1 MNKLTLYDISNEYAE
16 AAEKLADMDLPAQAV
31 MDTLEGL
38 QGEIDR
44 KATNVAM
51 FCQNLETLANQIK
64 EAEAK
69 MAHRRKVL
77 ENRAASIKA
86 YIKTCMESA
95 GITKIE
101 CPYFK
106 MAIRQNPPRVVI
118 DNMEAIPESSDENTG
133 TTAPGTRQES
143 HRRTSQE
150 RFFGDLGASRKRYE
164 ARDQMNKRITQA
176 PC

>member
-1 MNKLTLYDISNEYAE
+1 MGQLTLYDISNEYAE
-16 AAEKLADMDLPAQAV
+16 AAEKLADMDLPAEAV
-31 MDTLEGL
+31 NDTLEGL
-38 QGEIDR
+38 RGDLDT
-44 KATNVAM
+44 KAKNVAM

-64 EAEAK
+64 EAETK

-118 DNMEAIPESSDENTG
+118 DNMEAIPESLMRTPEPPPPEPDKKAIGELLKNGSSVTWAHLES
-133 TTAPGTRQES
+133 GTRLEI
-143 HRRTSQE
+143 
-150 RFFGDLGASRKRYE
+150 K
-164 ARDQMNKRITQA
+164 
-176 PC
+176 

>member
-16 AAEKLADMDLPAQAV
+16 AAEKLSDMDLPAEAV
-31 MDTLEGL
+31 NDTLEGL
-38 QGEIDR
+38 RGDLDT

-51 FCQNLETLANQIK
+51 FCQNLETLASQIK

-118 DNMEAIPESSDENTG
+118 DNAEAIPESLMRTPEPPPPEPDKKAIGELLKTG
-133 TTAPGTRQES
+133 SVTWAHLESGTRLEI
-143 HRRTSQE
+143 
-150 RFFGDLGASRKRYE
+150 K
-164 ARDQMNKRITQA
+164 
-176 PC
+176 